1 MQNKAV
7 ILGIDPGTQVTGYG
21 LIASSGQHHE
31 FIQCGTIRTKPDMKL
46 EYRYL
51 KIYEGVEALIADQKP
66 HCISIETQYVQKNVR
81 SAMMVSMVRGLV
93 LLLAAQKNIPIF
105 EYAPSVAKRA
115 IVGTGSASKHQVLK
129 MIEALLHI
137 RDISSEDA
145 ADALALALC
154 HAHHY
159 KGTHV

>member
-1 MQNKAV
+1 MKQRNI

-21 LIASSGQHHE
+21 LIATSGQQHE

-51 KIYEGVEALIADQKP
+51 KIYEGVSALIDDQKP
-66 HCISIETQYVQKNVR
+66 DFISIETQYVSKNVQ
-81 SAMMVSMVRGLV
+81 SAIKVGMARGVV
-93 LLLAAQKNIPIF
+93 LLLAAQRNIPIF
-105 EYAPSVAKRA
+105 EYAPTKAKMA

-129 MIEALLHI
+129 MVEALLQI
-137 RDISSEDA
+137 RNINSEDA
-145 ADALALALC
+145 ADALALAIC

-159 KGTHV
+159 RGI